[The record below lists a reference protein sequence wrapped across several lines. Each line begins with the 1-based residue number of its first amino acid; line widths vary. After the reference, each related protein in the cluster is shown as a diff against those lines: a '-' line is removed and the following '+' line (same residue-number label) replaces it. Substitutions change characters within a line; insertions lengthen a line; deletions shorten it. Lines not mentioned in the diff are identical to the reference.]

1 MDGCATEALPD
12 AADDGGGEP
21 DSRVYLAEY
30 GLSGLVARILVSGFV
45 QGLGDGSIRFSVDM
59 S

>member
-1 MDGCATEALPD
+1 MMDGCVTEALPD

-30 GLSGLVARILVSGFV
+30 G
-45 QGLGDGSIRFSVDM
+45 
-59 S
+59 